1 MEKKNLILIIIVT
14 SAMCI
19 LALVLGLVFGLRKE
33 NDNLNQND
41 VNVLNS
47 YDNTAELIEKYQVLN
62 PTPVLSKLETNIQN
76 RLLTGFEN
84 WNRGFKTWKAWGNIL
99 YTEDSIYNVH
109 GTRLSLASYQAA
121 MDVSLK
127 QATILMGDFH
137 NMLITDEFT
146 AIHYDF
152 LTGVEGNMN
161 KSRVMEFVKFK
172 DYGGDLGTRVVEGWG
187 ITKNESSEGLKKFQG
202 DKEREEQEN
211 QDNFIKNYS
220 IPDTEALRD
229 KYWIK
234 YPTEYKNIKM
244 LIPKLYF

>member
-33 NDNLNQND
+33 NDNSNQND

-62 PTPVLSKLETNIQN
+62 PTPVLSELETNIQN

-127 QATILMGDFH
+127 QATILMG
-137 NMLITDEFT
+137 I
-146 AIHYDF
+146 
-152 LTGVEGNMN
+152 
-161 KSRVMEFVKFK
+161 
-172 DYGGDLGTRVVEGWG
+172 
-187 ITKNESSEGLKKFQG
+187 
-202 DKEREEQEN
+202 
-211 QDNFIKNYS
+211 S
-220 IPDTEALRD
+220 I
-229 KYWIK
+229 IC
-234 YPTEYKNIKM
+234 
-244 LIPKLYF
+244 

>member
-127 QATILMGDFH
+127 QATILMG
-137 NMLITDEFT
+137 I
-146 AIHYDF
+146 
-152 LTGVEGNMN
+152 
-161 KSRVMEFVKFK
+161 
-172 DYGGDLGTRVVEGWG
+172 
-187 ITKNESSEGLKKFQG
+187 
-202 DKEREEQEN
+202 
-211 QDNFIKNYS
+211 FI
-220 IPDTEALRD
+220 IC
-229 KYWIK
+229 
-234 YPTEYKNIKM
+234 
-244 LIPKLYF
+244 